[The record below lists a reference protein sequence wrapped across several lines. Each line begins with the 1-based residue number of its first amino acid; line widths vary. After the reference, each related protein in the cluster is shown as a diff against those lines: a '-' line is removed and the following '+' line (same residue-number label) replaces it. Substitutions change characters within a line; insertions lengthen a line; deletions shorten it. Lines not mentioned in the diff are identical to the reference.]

1 MKGQAVRHSIVL
13 ILFLLVAF
21 SVSARVMYIHIHQ
34 NDELKREGE
43 RHYKRNIPLY
53 SYRGSIL
60 DSRGRELAVSAPSVS
75 VWADPADLLGNLQ
88 AISHLSARIGVDFY
102 SLKRRIEESRNRGF
116 MYIKRQVS
124 PQVIDIV
131 KSSGLDVV
139 GFINERKRVYP
150 EGSVFSHVVG
160 ITDVDGK
167 GVEGV
172 ELIFDSHLRGTDGV
186 KSIIRDRLGR
196 SFEIVDVPRQKVDGK
211 DIKLSI
217 DRNIQY
223 IAYSELRRA
232 ISEHNAKNGML
243 VILDVKQGKV
253 LSMVNYPAYNPNERK
268 NMLSRQIRNRVV
280 TDVFEPGSAIK
291 PFIVAAAL
299 EEGVIK
305 VNDVFD
311 VSSGYIKIAGKKI
324 TDSKNYQQL
333 DVAGVLYKSSNV
345 GIVKISS
352 MISNVSLSDK
362 LRDYGLFSSPGI
374 ELPGE
379 TTGIFKSHNQWGDTY
394 KSYLSFGYGAALS
407 ALQLANAYLVIANE
421 GVRRDISLLK
431 DVTSDRKSRVMTKRV
446 ALIISNMLKR
456 VVEPGGTGV
465 RADTQA
471 YRVSGKTGT
480 VKKARKGSYADD
492 SYIAIF
498 CGIAPA
504 DNPSIVI
511 AVVIDEPKK
520 NGFYGGRV
528 AAPVFSRVASRVLR
542 YLDVMPDK
550 NTLASMAPGI

>member
-13 ILFLLVAF
+13 MLFLLVAF

-102 SLKRRIEESRNRGF
+102 SLKRRIEESRNKGF

-160 ITDVDGK
+160 VTDVDGK

-232 ISEHNAKNGML
+232 LSEHNAKNGML

-324 TDSKNYQQL
+324 TDSKNHQQL

-352 MISNVSLSDK
+352 MISNVSLFDK

-446 ALIISNMLKR
+446 ALIISNMLKQ